1 MSSLTAPSTK
11 TSGSY
16 TVSWTAA
23 SAATSYRLEERVNSG
38 SWSQIYSGSSRSKAI
53 SGKGTA
59 TYSYR
64 VRACNADGCGVYS
77 TAKSV
82 SVTRIPA
89 TPTFTTATLTKPSGR
104 RWVYTLDWTSSSGAT
119 SYELW
124 GPTYN
129 SLNDQVQ
136 IYLGPNTSYT
146 HEIFS
151 FDEPT
156 VGFKVRACNSIGCSS
171 YRWVNP

>member
-1 MSSLTAPSTK
+1 M
-11 TSGSY
+11 
-16 TVSWTAA
+16 
-23 SAATSYRLEERVNSG
+23 ATSYTLEERVNDG
-38 SWSQIYSGSSRSKAI
+38 SWNQSYSGSSRSK
-53 SGKGTA
+53 SRSNKGTG

-64 VRACNADGCGVYS
+64 VRACNTADGCGIYS
-77 TAKSV
+77 TTDSI

-89 TPTFTTATLTKPSGR
+89 PPTFTTATLTKPSGR

-124 GPTYN
+124 GPSYN
-129 SLNDQVQ
+129 SLDDQVQ
-136 IYLGPNTSYT
+136 IYLGPNSSYT

-156 VGFKVRACNSIGCSS
+156 VGFKVRACNSVGCSS